1 MNTTEVK
8 RPAYADP
15 EFPILVERG
24 ASGVRPSG
32 WHEDLEIKINR
43 SDKLYITLEAE
54 VLCGNR
60 DEIFFIHPYQIHTAP
75 NIAGINK
82 DYDCIMISP
91 DFFSVCGIHSI
102 SLRKLL
108 LEDHTR
114 FNNHIRNPLLTEIL
128 DRIIDGY
135 ADHRDP
141 LARLR
146 IQGLLLEFFSVMLR
160 DEVCTAK
167 HAPSKETDVPANSG
181 HYHTIAPAIE
191 AIHRSYDRKITS
203 EELAQM
209 CQLTHSYFCRLFK
222 KVMGVT
228 PIEYQTQNRLR
239 LADVFLAEGTHTVA
253 DISRMVGFDDAAYF
267 SRCYKKYRGVPPR
280 RAKEQ

>member
-1 MNTTEVK
+1 MNTTEIK
-8 RPAYADP
+8 RPAYIDP

-43 SDKLYITLEAE
+43 ADKLYITLESE
-54 VLCGNR
+54 VLCGNPG
-60 DEIFFIHPYQIHTAP
+60 EIFFINPYQIHTAP

-91 DFFSVCGIHSI
+91 DFFSVCGIRSL

-108 LEDHTR
+108 LEDHIR
-114 FNNHIRNPLLTEIL
+114 FNNHVKNPHLTRIL
-128 DRIIDGY
+128 DQIIDCY
-135 ADHRDP
+135 ADHGDP
-141 LARLR
+141 LSRLT
-146 IQGLLLEFFSVMLR
+146 IQGLLLQFFSGMLR
-160 DEVCTAK
+160 EEVCRTAEGDI
-167 HAPSKETDVPANSG
+167 PTSSG

-191 AIHRSYDRKITS
+191 AIHRSYDQKISS

-239 LADVFLAEGTHTVA
+239 LADVFLAEGSHTIA
-253 DISRMVGFDDAAYF
+253 DIAHMVGFDDAAYF

-280 RAKEQ
+280 RAKEPS